1 MFFQAV
7 QSFRRSEVLT
17 VIVGDRNAQDL
28 AAPALTGKPCL
39 RIVSAKM
46 DELAQEFEV
55 LVPQHRPRKQPQLQE
70 HLETVAD
77 PQDQASPV
85 GEFAHF
91 LHEGGEPGDCAR
103 PQVIPISEPA
113 REDDAID
120 GLEVA
125 VFVPKINGFLIEN
138 ILENEKSVMIAV
150 RTGEDDDTE
159 LQWAKPSLPLPG
171 SPR

>member
-1 MFFQAV
+1 MRHH
-7 QSFRRSEVLT
+7 SH
-17 VIVGDRNAQDL
+17 DL

-103 PQVIPISEPA
+103 PQVIPISEHPRA
-113 REDDAID
+113 TAGMAGRALSSVIPSRAISKT
-120 GLEVA
+120 
-125 VFVPKINGFLIEN
+125 FPCRT
-138 ILENEKSVMIAV
+138 SVMN
-150 RTGEDDDTE
+150 
-159 LQWAKPSLPLPG
+159 L
-171 SPR
+171 